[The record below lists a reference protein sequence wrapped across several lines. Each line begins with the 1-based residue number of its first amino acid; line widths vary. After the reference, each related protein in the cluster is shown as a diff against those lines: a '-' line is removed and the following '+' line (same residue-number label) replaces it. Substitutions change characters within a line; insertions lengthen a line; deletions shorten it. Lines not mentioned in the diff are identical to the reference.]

1 MFTKA
6 TSYGIVTVPGNMP
19 GLYLEKLLKIVEGQ
33 GHNTTAFRR
42 SSRILST
49 LPVDT
54 TLVESEL
61 TYDEYMGFVEE
72 IFDAFD
78 IPGLGLLV
86 GQQFR
91 TTDFGILG
99 YAILSSRSLRSAIQ
113 IIDRYQQLWGGS
125 PNMHSSYEVGPKISS
140 QRERSNLPLGRLQQF
155 ELEEAAAQMLG
166 IRALLEEPE
175 KFQLLKVA
183 FSFPKPAHAALFEE
197 TFQCPIM
204 FDQQET
210 ELFFPTEMLDYP
222 FSTANDLAQEVC
234 RQQCEKF
241 LRMLEGEG
249 GLTEK
254 IRTAII
260 NSPGEVPSLTDLA
273 DSLHISLR
281 TLRRKLKAEGTSY
294 KEILTEI
301 RLKLAGQYLLET
313 PLSIKEIGYLLG
325 YTEVANFQ
333 RAFKSWYNITPKE
346 MRLQGTQKA

>member
-1 MFTKA
+1 
-6 TSYGIVTVPGNMP
+6 MP
-19 GLYLEKLLKIVEGQ
+19 GLYLEKLLKIAEGQ
-33 GHNTTAFRR
+33 GHSTTAFRR
-42 SSRILST
+42 SSPILST
-49 LPVDT
+49 LPENT
-54 TLVESEL
+54 TLDESEL
-61 TYDEYMGFVEE
+61 TYEEYMGFVEE

-86 GQQFR
+86 GREFR
-91 TTDFGILG
+91 VTDFGILG
-99 YAILSSRSLRSAIQ
+99 YAILSSRSMRAAIQ

-125 PNMHSSYEVGPKISS
+125 PNIYSSYEVGSKITS
-140 QRERSNLPLGRLQQF
+140 QREHSNLPPGRLQQF
-155 ELEEAAAQMLG
+155 ELEEAAAQLLSV
-166 IRALLEEPE
+166 RDLLEEPK
-175 KFQLLKVA
+175 KFKFLKAA
-183 FSFPKPAHAALFEE
+183 FSFPEPAHSALFEE
-197 TFQCPIM
+197 TFQCTVV
-204 FDQQET
+204 FDQQES
-210 ELFFPTEMLDYP
+210 ELFFSTDILDYP
-222 FSTANDLAQEVC
+222 FSTANDVAQEVC
-234 RQQCEKF
+234 RQQCDKF

-333 RAFKSWYNITPKE
+333 RAFKSWYNVTPRE
-346 MRLQGTQKA
+346 MRLQGSVLLPSQ